1 MLTEKDRIEQF
12 KRELKSYEYYQKKV
26 QECNEELEVIAHKL
40 EGVSS
45 PCVKDVIYENAGDPY
60 SNINKLQLMIEEDE
74 LVKERDKYIEMI
86 SGIDARLL
94 KVPNSDERE
103 MIIDLYIK
111 KVNHEKVAS
120 DNYYAN
126 RAGMYKRINAILA
139 KII

>member
-1 MLTEKDRIEQF
+1 MLTEKDKIEQF

-26 QECNEELEVIAHKL
+26 QQCNEELEVIAHKL

-45 PCVKDVIYENAGDPY
+45 PCVKDVIYENAGNPY
-60 SNINKLQLMIEEDE
+60 SNVNKLQLMIEEDE
-74 LVKERDKYIEMI
+74 LIKERDKYIGMI
-86 SGIDARLL
+86 GEIDAKLL
-94 KVPNSDERE
+94 KIHNTDEKE

-111 KVNHEKVAS
+111 KINHEKVAT

>member
-1 MLTEKDRIEQF
+1 MLTEKDKIEQF

-26 QECNEELEVIAHKL
+26 QQCNEKLEVIAHKL

-45 PCVKDVIYENAGDPY
+45 PCVKDVIYENAGNPY
-60 SNINKLQLMIEEDE
+60 SNVNKLQLMIEEDE
-74 LVKERDKYIEMI
+74 LIKERDKYIGMI
-86 SGIDARLL
+86 GEIDAKLL
-94 KVPNSDERE
+94 KIHNTDEKE

-111 KVNHEKVAS
+111 KINHEKVAT

>member
-1 MLTEKDRIEQF
+1 MLTEKDKIEQF

-40 EGVSS
+40 QGVSS
-45 PCVKDVIYENAGDPY
+45 PTVKDVIYENAGNPY
-60 SNINKLQLMIEEDE
+60 SNENKLQLMLEESE
-74 LVKERDKYIEMI
+74 LIKERDKYIVMI
-86 SGIDARLL
+86 GDIDARLL
-94 KVPNSDERE
+94 KIHNADERE

-111 KVNHEKVAS
+111 KINHEKVAS